1 VAERRAA
8 AGFVAEP
15 DRLSE
20 AAKEAYD
27 KDRAE
32 LGYVMNATRLWAH
45 DADSLADIFAVLGR
59 LTEWAGLSDRDRGLL
74 IAATTST
81 LGDSGCSFAWGGRLA
96 DAASPELSAAVL
108 ESRDDGLDERG
119 RTLVGWA
126 RCVGRD
132 PNTITQDDVD
142 QLRDVG
148 YHDRQIHAV
157 TTFVALR
164 LAFSTVNDA
173 VGRPARPATG
183 REGAHCGAISG
194 GVRPAHR
201 TGPEH
206 ELTQAD
212 GPCEPG
218 GALCVRHGDGVHYA

>member
-1 VAERRAA
+1 MAERPGA

-27 KDRAE
+27 EDRAE

-45 DADSLADIFAVLGR
+45 DADSLTDIFAVLGR
-59 LTEWAGLSDRDRGLL
+59 LTERAGLSDRDRGLL
-74 IAATTST
+74 ISATAST
-81 LGDSGCSFAWGGRLA
+81 LGDSFCSFAWGGRLA

-108 ESRDDGLDERG
+108 EGRDDGPDERE

-126 RCVGRD
+126 RRVTRD
-132 PNTITQDDVD
+132 PIIVTQDDVG

-148 YHDRQIHAV
+148 YHDQQIHAV

-173 VGRPARPATG
+173 LGARPDRQLVEKAPAAMRSAVGYGRP
-183 REGAHCGAISG
+183 
-194 GVRPAHR
+194 V
-201 TGPEH
+201 
-206 ELTQAD
+206 
-212 GPCEPG
+212 
-218 GALCVRHGDGVHYA
+218 ALDLSTS